1 MMMITYVSPLLTH
14 CPAALGAKVIAAA
27 GSPSKLEVCKRY
39 GGADYVI
46 DYTAPNWQKE
56 VMAITNGHGAD
67 VIYDPVG
74 RIRGESHCTDV
85 RNKRGVICLVRLLK
99 MHSMERARSSCWFR
113 GRRNREGKQTP
124 VYLNFPN
131 V

>member
-1 MMMITYVSPLLTH
+1 MMMITNALPLLTH

-74 RIRGESHCTDV
+74 RIRGESHCRDV

-113 GRRNREGKQTP
+113 GRRNREGNQTL

>member
-1 MMMITYVSPLLTH
+1 MVMITNASPLLTH

-74 RIRGESHCTDV
+74 RIRGESHCTDA